1 MPFPRAGRCVQ
12 EAPQDGKL
20 RKGQNQP
27 MSSWILNMVMFKVG
41 IELLSQDIE
50 HPHFSEL
57 Y

>member
-27 MSSWILNMVMFKVG
+27 MPSWILNMVMFKVG
-41 IELLSQDIE
+41 IELLSQDVE